1 MTSLSSNGI
10 ILLTINCLRSN
21 NFQCLPNQQF
31 LHKTNSSPTDGFH
44 YLDLVMIRFSPASTQ
59 TNHRHRL
66 IATSTESSD
75 EASTHVGFERRT
87 KVRWRW
93 LKWHILEKNRKPLPP
108 EKKIKTRFRL
118 EATRARMAI
127 TCSET
132 FRLDSDVSR
141 PQGST
146 TMNVYF
152 PKGNS
157 TKFSTRQKVTD
168 CRTAVHS
175 KVTFRTVCS
184 VSRRE
189 RKNRHGNSIWDMF
202 SLSHINEARRCQ
214 NSQFGAVPPVGKWS
228 ICGIAPRVDPK
239 KWW

>member
-1 MTSLSSNGI
+1 MFAKP
-10 ILLTINCLRSN
+10 TISP
-21 NFQCLPNQQF
+21 QNQQ
-31 LHKTNSSPTDGFH
+31 LTNRRIPLSGFGYDSIFPSLNPTF
-44 YLDLVMIRFSPASTQ
+44 
-59 TNHRHRL
+59 HRHRL

-108 EKKIKTRFRL
+108 RKKDSL
-118 EATRARMAI
+118 PARSD
-127 TCSET
+127 TCSDGHHVFRT

-141 PQGST
+141 PQGPT

>member
-1 MTSLSSNGI
+1 MVTLRFCMIPWLHSFGI

-59 TNHRHRL
+59 TNHRRRL

-75 EASTHVGFERRT
+75 EASTHVRFERRT

-93 LKWHILEKNRKPLPP
+93 LKWHILEKNRKPSTP
-108 EKKIKTRFRL
+108 KKRKTRFRL
-118 EATRARMAI
+118 EATRAPMAV

-141 PQGST
+141 PQGPT
-146 TMNVYF
+146 TMAMFIFQREIPPSF
-152 PKGNS
+152 PLGKRWLTVGQQYIW
-157 TKFSTRQKVTD
+157 KLRLELCAL
-168 CRTAVHS
+168 CREENGRIATA
-175 KVTFRTVCS
+175 
-184 VSRRE
+184 
-189 RKNRHGNSIWDMF
+189 I
-202 SLSHINEARRCQ
+202 
-214 NSQFGAVPPVGKWS
+214 QFGT
-228 ICGIAPRVDPK
+228 CFLCHT
-239 KWW
+239 